1 MRLQLHYDLIDAIDS
16 DSYESFYD
24 SLDIHQRLDLL
35 RYSEEFADGKSI
47 YQIPQYFYDKYTVY
61 TDVLKMTLTQFIY
74 LEHEFPSGMTKR
86 LISLIIRPKDET
98 SFDDTT
104 DSEEDH
110 VKSLMEEDAT
120 VIMSVFKQLKAN
132 REFTL
137 FTKFNGVI
145 YTRYEPMDGEEEEP
159 RQTDPFTER
168 WFWYAIVR
176 RLSNNDITKFDKIY
190 ELRMSVVL
198 IDLAYQ
204 AQLAE
209 VEENDRRAQE
219 AAQAARYR

>member
-47 YQIPQYFYDKYTVY
+47 YQIPQDFYDKYTVY

-74 LEHEFPSGMTKR
+74 LEHEFSSGMTKR

-110 VKSLMEEDAT
+110 IKSLMEEDAT

-145 YTRYEPMDGEEEEP
+145 YTRYEPMEGEEEET

-176 RLSNNDITKFDKIY
+176 RLANNDITKFDKIY
-190 ELRMSVVL
+190 ELRMSDVL